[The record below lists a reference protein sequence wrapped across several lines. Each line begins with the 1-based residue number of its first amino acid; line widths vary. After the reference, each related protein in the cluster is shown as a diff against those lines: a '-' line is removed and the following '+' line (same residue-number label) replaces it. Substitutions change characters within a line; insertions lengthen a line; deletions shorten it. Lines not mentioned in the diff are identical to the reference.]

1 MTRDQLLE
9 YLEHFTLVTDGN
21 RLSELIGRFTLGMGY
36 DYYRF
41 ALILPMSMQRP
52 KVVLF
57 NQCPDSWVQA
67 YTLNNMLACDPIIQL
82 ARRQT
87 LPIYW
92 NRLDEK
98 ARFLQE
104 GSMDVMGLAA
114 EFGLRNGISFPLHG
128 AAGENGILSFITRE
142 RASSDLMLE
151 SSPIL
156 SWMSNYIFEAAIR
169 IVRQQHEGGRSP
181 GGPDGAGDRVP
192 VLGQRREDIGGDRLH
207 PRHHG
212 AHRELPPQSGH
223 PQDGV
228 DEPLPGHRQGGEQ
241 RHPAAE
247 PGAGGG
253 HQLPLPAAV
262 NTGPAA
268 PARRLASP
276 LSPSP
281 LSCAVPS
288 CRRFSGRGCDPT
300 IVRSCN

>member
-57 NQCPDSWVQA
+57 NQCPASWVQA
-67 YTLNNMLACDPIIQL
+67 YALNNMLACDPIIQL

-169 IVRQQHEGGRSP
+169 IVRQSM
-181 GGPDGAGDRVP
+181 
-192 VLGQRREDIGGDRLH
+192 REDD
-207 PRHHG
+207 
-212 AHRELPPQSGH
+212 PQ
-223 PQDGV
+223 
-228 DEPLPGHRQGGEQ
+228 EPLTERETECLFWASEGKTSWEIATILGISERT
-241 RHPAAE
+241 
-247 PGAGGG
+247 
-253 HQLPLPAAV
+253 V
-262 NTGPAA
+262 NFHLNQVTNKTDSRNRNQAIAKSISSGII
-268 PARRLASP
+268 
-276 LSPSP
+276 
-281 LSCAVPS
+281 VPS
-288 CRRFSGRGCDPT
+288 LDDVT
-300 IVRSCN
+300 ITNLRLS

>member
-114 EFGLRNGISFPLHG
+114 EFGLRNG
-128 AAGENGILSFITRE
+128 NGILSFITRE
-142 RASSDLMLE
+142 RASSDLLLE

-169 IVRQQHEGGRSP
+169 IVRQSM
-181 GGPDGAGDRVP
+181 
-192 VLGQRREDIGGDRLH
+192 REDDPQEALTERETECLFWASDGKTSGEIACILGITERTVNYHLNQVTRKTGSMNRYQAIAKGVSSGILLPNLEQVVVTNFPRL
-207 PRHHG
+207 
-212 AHRELPPQSGH
+212 LQ
-223 PQDGV
+223 
-228 DEPLPGHRQGGEQ
+228 
-241 RHPAAE
+241 
-247 PGAGGG
+247 
-253 HQLPLPAAV
+253 
-262 NTGPAA
+262 
-268 PARRLASP
+268 
-276 LSPSP
+276 
-281 LSCAVPS
+281 
-288 CRRFSGRGCDPT
+288 
-300 IVRSCN
+300 

>member
-104 GSMDVMGLAA
+104 GSMDVMVLSA
-114 EFGLRNGISFPLHG
+114 EFVLLNFISFPLHG
-128 AAGENGILSFITRE
+128 ASWENVILSFITLE
-142 RASSDLMLE
+142 LSSTDLILV

-156 SWMSNYIFEAAIR
+156 SLLSIYIFLSAIL
-169 IVRQQHEGGRSP
+169 I
-181 GGPDGAGDRVP
+181 
-192 VLGQRREDIGGDRLH
+192 
-207 PRHHG
+207 
-212 AHRELPPQSGH
+212 
-223 PQDGV
+223 
-228 DEPLPGHRQGGEQ
+228 
-241 RHPAAE
+241 
-247 PGAGGG
+247 
-253 HQLPLPAAV
+253 
-262 NTGPAA
+262 
-268 PARRLASP
+268 
-276 LSPSP
+276 LSP
-281 LSCAVPS
+281 
-288 CRRFSGRGCDPT
+288 
-300 IVRSCN
+300 

>member
-142 RASSDLMLE
+142 RETECLFWASEGKTSGEIACILGITERTVNYHLNQVTRKTGSMNRYQAIAKGVSSGILLPNLE
-151 SSPIL
+151 QVVVT
-156 SWMSNYIFEAAIR
+156 NF
-169 IVRQQHEGGRSP
+169 
-181 GGPDGAGDRVP
+181 
-192 VLGQRREDIGGDRLH
+192 
-207 PRHHG
+207 
-212 AHRELPPQSGH
+212 
-223 PQDGV
+223 
-228 DEPLPGHRQGGEQ
+228 
-241 RHPAAE
+241 
-247 PGAGGG
+247 
-253 HQLPLPAAV
+253 
-262 NTGPAA
+262 
-268 PARRLASP
+268 
-276 LSPSP
+276 PS
-281 LSCAVPS
+281 LLQ
-288 CRRFSGRGCDPT
+288 
-300 IVRSCN
+300 